1 MGLDQALEISVSGI
15 EAERRTMELI
25 SSNIAN
31 INTTR
36 TVYGGPYRRKI
47 AVLMEKQLTFAQELA
62 KAEGKLYNNSSNVS
76 GGVEVADVVDDMTP
90 FQKVYKPGHPDADA
104 QGFVTMPNVNLSD
117 EMVDMI
123 YVSKLYEANINA
135 FNSTKKMVADTLTI
149 Q

>member
-1 MGLDQALEISVSGI
+1 MGINQAMDISVSGI

-47 AVLMEKQLTFAQELA
+47 AVLAEKPLDFSSELTAAEARLAA
-62 KAEGKLYNNSSNVS
+62 KA
-76 GGVEVADVVDDMTP
+76 GGVEVVDVAEDATP
-90 FQKVYKPGHPDADA
+90 FQKVYRPSHPDADA
-104 QGFVTMPNVNLSD
+104 QGYVSMPNVSLAD
-117 EMVDMI
+117 EMVDMT
-123 YVSKLYEANINA
+123 YVSQLYNANITA
-135 FNSTKKMVADTLTI
+135 FNAAKKMAQDTLSI

>member
-15 EAERRTMELI
+15 EAQRRTMELI

-31 INTTR
+31 ISTTR

-47 AVLMEKQLTFAQELA
+47 PVLMEKQLTFAQQLSQ
-62 KAEGKLYNNSSNVS
+62 AESKINNMS
-76 GGVEVADVVDDMTP
+76 GGVEVADVVDDQTP

-117 EMVDMI
+117 EMVDMV

-135 FNSTKKMVADTLTI
+135 FNATKKMVTDTLTI